1 MSKFL
6 FTENQQ
12 KALDFNKH
20 LSVTA
25 NAGSGKTTVLVNRYL
40 NILFNTDIQIDNLVA
55 ITFTEKAASE
65 LKKKIA
71 DTLDDQINT
80 ETDTTR
86 LHKIESLRDH
96 FSWAN
101 ISTIHSFCAKI
112 LRLFPIESD
121 VDVGFSI
128 LDGVDKVIFENE
140 AIDESLHLF
149 LTDINS
155 SRTEDIKF
163 VLRSLGKNRTK
174 GILRFLLEKREQVD
188 RLIQNVF
195 SKSDEE
201 ILNGWKS
208 EIESAYGG
216 QILPIVESDVWREI
230 SARIL
235 QNASTNSANDLKTQ
249 LSKWKSNLSKEKKYR
264 LYFDTISTLLTT
276 KGTFNK
282 TLLGK
287 KYDFESV
294 AEDESALANQW
305 FEIKDILTSITDENL
320 DNNQNTLLR
329 ITKTLLSLY
338 NEIVQLYDHKKSE
351 KSYLDYEDLQIKTR
365 NLLNNPEVKTKLS
378 QKFKYIMID
387 EYQDTNLLQYEIFL
401 PLLSDLKSGNLF
413 IVGDPKQSIYRFRD
427 ADVEIFEQTKSDI
440 SNSLSPTTNDNS
452 SNIILAESFRL
463 LTDITCF
470 TNLVFSKLMS
480 DKRHKF
486 ETSYEELVKG
496 RNSPSHGRIE
506 LFLPKVDS
514 DINEKVRK
522 TDLIAIECEMIA
534 RRIVNLKETNYI
546 IYDKNENPHSFE
558 FRDAAILLRSRT
570 HLKEV
575 EKALNKYS
583 ISYFIHGGIGFF
595 QTQEIY
601 DFYNYF
607 RFLLNNNDDVALAGL
622 LRSPFFS
629 VSDSELYEI
638 ALTSRDEYFWTKTN
652 KFIKSEE
659 PSPQLKRAVDILYDN
674 IKFTNRIPIPL
685 LVQQILKKTG
695 WLGTIAGLHY
705 GRQSQSNIEKL
716 LSIAREFEGRG
727 FTNLYDFVER
737 LKTLIEGEEREGQ
750 ANIEIEGNAVQVM
763 TIHSSK
769 GLEFPVVFLPF
780 CDKKFKYDSE
790 PYLENTIGLGF
801 TFLDQASDKI
811 EPLNYIRLKNIS
823 RLKTEAEEK
832 RIFYVACTRA
842 KDMLVISGSTQNESS
857 SYLNWLLDCLDIKP
871 EEIKSGEISVSS
883 RQVKTLEL
891 ADGKYK
897 SKTLNHDL
905 KIHTYSSPDEITLAG
920 SQIQPDQA
928 IEPVNAV
935 LIEPLNASIR
945 NDFFS
950 ATQIQT
956 YLNCPVKYFLRYK
969 IGLPEKTTKQVY
981 FHEEEDANDLIRG
994 ETLGMIVH
1002 GILEKFQIY
1011 SETEIRENLESTLI
1025 SERLSNP
1032 DKLNKYTSDIL
1043 SKIKIIYNSNAVKD
1057 IFSQSEYKTEFTIN
1071 SAFGEDFLTG
1081 TIDRLYK
1088 DSEGNWCIVDYK
1100 TDNIKAESVTQRAE
1114 SYKGQMMFY
1123 SLLVSRLFKQ
1133 KTVRVC
1139 ILFTSLPD
1147 SPYWFNF
1154 TETDIKDFE
1163 YKLSDIL
1170 KKIKSGKL
1178 EKNVA
1183 MCAYCTYAFD
1193 GKCILLSD

>member
-12 KALDFNKH
+12 KALDFHKH

-71 DTLDDQINT
+71 DTLDEQINS
-80 ETDTTR
+80 ETDITR

-112 LRLFPIESD
+112 LRLFPVEAD

-140 AIDESLHLF
+140 AIDESLHRF

-155 SRTEDIKF
+155 DRTEEIKF
-163 VLRSLGKNRTK
+163 VLSSLSKKRTK
-174 GILRFLLEKREQVD
+174 EILRFLLEKREQVD
-188 RLIQNVF
+188 RLIQNIF

-208 EIESAYGG
+208 EIEA
-216 QILPIVESDVWREI
+216 QILPVVESNVWRVI
-230 SARIL
+230 ANRVL
-235 QNASTNSANDLKTQ
+235 QNASTNSANDLKIQ
-249 LSKWKSNLSKEKKYR
+249 LSKWKSNISFEKKYQI
-264 LYFDTISTLLTT
+264 YFDIISTLLTT

-329 ITKTLLSLY
+329 ITKTILSLF
-338 NEIVQLYDHKKSE
+338 NEIVQLYDHKKNE

-440 SNSLSPTTNDNS
+440 SNSLSPTTNDNHKS

-463 LTDITCF
+463 LTDITCL

-496 RNSPSHGRIE
+496 RNNPSHGRIE
-506 LFLPKVDS
+506 LFFPKIDS
-514 DINEKVRK
+514 DDNEKAK
-522 TDLIAIECEMIA
+522 KADLIAIECEMIA
-534 RRIVNLKETNYI
+534 RRIVNLKETNYR
-546 IYDKNENPHSFE
+546 IYDKNENPHPFE

-570 HLKEV
+570 HLKEI
-575 EKALNKYS
+575 EKAFNKHG
-583 ISYFIHGGIGFF
+583 IPYFIHGGIGFF

-607 RFLLNNNDDVALAGL
+607 RFLLNHNDDVALAGL

-629 VSDSELYEI
+629 VSDAELYEI
-638 ALTSRDEYFWTKTN
+638 AITSRDEYFWIKTN
-652 KFIKSEE
+652 IFIKSEE
-659 PSPQLKRAVDILYDN
+659 PSPQLRRAVEILYDN

-685 LVQQILKKTG
+685 LVQQVLKKTG

-727 FTNLYDFVER
+727 FTNLFDFVER

-750 ANIEIEGNAVQVM
+750 ANIETEGNAIQIM
-763 TIHSSK
+763 TIHSAK

-801 TFLDQASDKI
+801 TFFDQASDKI

-842 KDMLVISGSTQNESS
+842 KDMLIISGSPQNESS
-857 SYLNWLLDCLDIKP
+857 SYLNWLIDCLDINP
-871 EEIKSGEISVSS
+871 QEIKSGKISVSN

-891 ADGKYK
+891 VDGKYK
-897 SKTLNHDL
+897 SKILNHDL
-905 KIHTYSSPDEITLAG
+905 KINVYTSPDEITLTGNQTELA
-920 SQIQPDQA
+920 QA
-928 IEPVNAV
+928 VEPINTIM
-935 LIEPLNASIR
+935 IEPLKASIR

-956 YLNCPVKYFLRYK
+956 YLNCPTKYFLRYK

-981 FHEEEDANDLIRG
+981 FHEEEDANDIIRG
-994 ETLGMIVH
+994 VTLGIIVH

-1011 SETEIRENLESTLI
+1011 SETEIRENIESTLI
-1025 SERLSNP
+1025 SERLSNR
-1032 DKLNKYTSDIL
+1032 DKLNKYTNDIL
-1043 SKIKIIYNSNAVKD
+1043 YKIKIIYNSNTVKD
-1057 IFSQSEYKTEFTIN
+1057 IFSQPEYKTEFTIN

-1100 TDNIKAESVTQRAE
+1100 TDKISAENIEQRAE
-1114 SYKGQMMFY
+1114 SYRGQMLFY
-1123 SLLVSRLFKQ
+1123 SLLVRRLFKQ
-1133 KTVRVC
+1133 KEVRVC
-1139 ILFTSLPD
+1139 ILFTTLPD

-1154 TETDIKDFE
+1154 SETDIKDFE
-1163 YKLSDIL
+1163 NKLSNIL
-1170 KKIKSGKL
+1170 KRIKSGEL
-1178 EKNVA
+1178 EKNKE
-1183 MCAYCTYAFD
+1183 MCLNCAYAVD
-1193 GKCILLSD
+1193 GNCILLSDS

>member
-6 FTENQQ
+6 FTDNQH

-55 ITFTEKAASE
+55 ITFTEKAAGE

-71 DTLDDQINT
+71 DTLDDQIYS
-80 ETDTTR
+80 ETDITR
-86 LHKIESLRDH
+86 LQKIESLRDH

-128 LDGVDKVIFENE
+128 LDGVDKVIFEYDS
-140 AIDESLHLF
+140 IDESLHRF

-155 SRTEDIKF
+155 DRTEDIKF
-163 VLRSLGKNRTK
+163 VLRSLGKKRTK
-174 GILRFLLEKREQVD
+174 EILRFLLEKREQVD
-188 RLIQNVF
+188 RLIQNIF

-201 ILNGWKS
+201 IVNGWKS
-208 EIESAYGG
+208 EIEA
-216 QILPIVESDVWREI
+216 QILPIVESDIWREI
-230 SARIL
+230 SARVL
-235 QNASTNSANDLKTQ
+235 QNVSTNSANVLKPQ
-249 LSKWKSNLSKEKKYR
+249 LAKWKSDISKEKKYQ
-264 LYFDTISTLLTT
+264 LYFDIISTLLTT

-282 TLLGK
+282 TLLGR

-305 FEIKDILTSITDENL
+305 FEIKDILASITDENL
-320 DNNQNTLLR
+320 DNNQNSLLR
-329 ITKTLLSLY
+329 ITKTILSLY
-338 NEIVQLYDHKKSE
+338 NEIVQLYDQKKSE

-365 NLLNNPEVKTKLS
+365 NLLNNPDVKTKLS

-427 ADVEIFEQTKSDI
+427 ADVEIFEQTKNDI
-440 SNSLSPTTNDNS
+440 SNSLSPTANDNHNS

-480 DKRHKF
+480 NKRHKF

-496 RNSPSHGRIE
+496 RNNPSHGRIE
-506 LFLPKVDS
+506 LLIPKLNS
-514 DINEKVRK
+514 DDNEKVK
-522 TDLIAIECEMIA
+522 KADTISLECEMIA

-546 IYDKNENPHSFE
+546 IYDKNENPLPFE

-575 EKALNKYS
+575 EKALNKYN

-607 RFLLNNNDDVALAGL
+607 RFLLNNNDDVALVGL

-629 VSDSELYEI
+629 VSDAELYEI
-638 ALTSRDEYFWTKTN
+638 AINSRDEYFWTKTN

-659 PSPQLKRAVDILYDN
+659 PSPQLTRALEILSDN
-674 IKFTNRIPIPL
+674 LKYTNRIPIPL

-695 WLGTIAGLHY
+695 WHGTIAGLHY

-750 ANIEIEGNAVQVM
+750 ANIETEGNAVQIM
-763 TIHSSK
+763 TIHSAK

-780 CDKKFKYDSE
+780 CDKKFNYDKE
-790 PYLENTIGLGF
+790 PYLENDIGLGF
-801 TFLDQASDKI
+801 TFLDQAS
-811 EPLNYIRLKNIS
+811 EEVRPLNYIRLKNIS

-842 KDMLVISGSTQNESS
+842 KDMLVISGIPQNESG
-857 SYLNWLLDCLDIKP
+857 SYLNWLLDCLDINP
-871 EEIKSGEISVSS
+871 EEINSGEFSVPN

-897 SKTLNHDL
+897 SKILNHDL
-905 KIHTYSSPDEITLAG
+905 KINVYASPDEITLKGNRTEPA
-920 SQIQPDQA
+920 QPVEPINA
-928 IEPVNAV
+928 I
-935 LIEPLNASIR
+935 LIEPLKASIR

-956 YLNCPVKYFLRYK
+956 YLNCPAKYFLRYK
-969 IGLPEKTTKQVY
+969 IGLPEKSTKPVY
-981 FHEEEDANDLIRG
+981 FHEEEDANDVIRG
-994 ETLGMIVH
+994 ETLGIIVH
-1002 GILEKFQIY
+1002 GILDKFQVY
-1011 SETEIRENLESTLI
+1011 SETEIRENIESVLI
-1025 SERLSNP
+1025 SERLSNRN
-1032 DKLNKYTSDIL
+1032 KLNNYVSDIL
-1043 SKIKIIYNSNAVKD
+1043 SKIKIIYNSTAVKD
-1057 IFSQSEYKTEFTIN
+1057 IFSQPEYKTEFTIN
-1071 SAFGEDFLTG
+1071 SAFNEDFLTG

-1088 DSEGNWCIVDYK
+1088 DYEGNWCIVDYK
-1100 TDNIKAESVTQRAE
+1100 TDNIKAESVEQRAE
-1114 SYKGQMMFY
+1114 SYRGQMLFY
-1123 SLLVSRLFKQ
+1123 ALLVSRLYKQ
-1133 KTVRVC
+1133 KAVRVC

-1147 SPYWFNF
+1147 SPHWFNF
-1154 TETDIKDFE
+1154 TEIDIKDFE
-1163 YKLSDIL
+1163 NKLSDIL
-1170 KKIKSGKL
+1170 IKIKSGEL
-1178 EKNVA
+1178 EKNTV
-1183 MCAYCTYAFD
+1183 MCSNCTYSVD
-1193 GKCILLSD
+1193 GKCILSSDS

>member
-6 FTENQQ
+6 FTDSQQ

-71 DTLDDQINT
+71 DTLDEQINS
-80 ETDTTR
+80 ETDISR
-86 LHKIESLRDH
+86 LHKIESLRDQ

-140 AIDESLHLF
+140 SIDESLHRF

-155 SRTEDIKF
+155 DRTEEIKF

-174 GILRFLLEKREQVD
+174 VILRFLLEKREQVD

-208 EIESAYGG
+208 EIEA

-230 SARIL
+230 SNRVL
-235 QNASTNSANDLKTQ
+235 KNASTNSANDLKTQ
-249 LSKWKSNLSKEKKYR
+249 LSKWKSNISFEKKYR
-264 LYFDTISTLLTT
+264 LYFDIISTLLTT

-294 AEDESALANQW
+294 AEDESVLANQW

-338 NEIVQLYDHKKSE
+338 NETVQLYDHKKNE

-365 NLLNNPEVKTKLS
+365 NLLNNPDVKKKLS

-440 SNSLSPTTNDNS
+440 SNSLSPTANDNS

-463 LTDITCF
+463 LTDITCL
-470 TNLVFSKLMS
+470 TNFVFSKLMS

-496 RNSPSHGRIE
+496 RNNPSHGRIE
-506 LFLPKVDS
+506 LFLPKIDT
-514 DINEKVRK
+514 DDNEKAK
-522 TDLIAIECEMIA
+522 KADLIAIECEMIA
-534 RRIVNLKETNYI
+534 RRIVNLKETNHI
-546 IYDKNENPHSFE
+546 IYDKNENPHPFE
-558 FRDAAILLRSRT
+558 FRDAAVLLRSRT

-575 EKALNKYS
+575 EKALNKYK

-607 RFLLNNNDDVALAGL
+607 RFLLNNNDDVALVGL

-629 VSDSELYEI
+629 VSDAELYEI
-638 ALTSRDEYFWTKTN
+638 AITSRDEYFWIKTN
-652 KFIKSEE
+652 IFIKSEE
-659 PSPQLKRAVDILYDN
+659 PSPQLRRSVEILYDN
-674 IKFTNRIPIPL
+674 IKLTNRIPIPL

-750 ANIEIEGNAVQVM
+750 ANIETEGNAVQIM
-763 TIHSSK
+763 TIHSAK

-801 TFLDQASDKI
+801 TFFDQASDKI

-842 KDMLVISGSTQNESS
+842 KDMLVISGSPQNESS
-857 SYLNWLLDCLDIKP
+857 SYLNWLLNSLDFNP
-871 EEIKSGEISVSS
+871 GEIKSGEISVLN

-891 ADGKYK
+891 IDGKYK
-897 SKTLNHDL
+897 SIILSYDL
-905 KIHTYSSPDEITLAG
+905 KIHVRISPDDITLTG
-920 SQIQPDQA
+920 SQTEPDQT
-928 IEPVNAV
+928 IEPLNTV
-935 LIEPLNASIR
+935 LIEPLKASIR

-969 IGLPEKTTKQVY
+969 IGLPEKTTKQIY
-981 FHEEEDANDLIRG
+981 FHEEEDANDVIRG
-994 ETLGMIVH
+994 ETLGIIVH
-1002 GILEKFQIY
+1002 GILEKFQVY
-1011 SETEIRENLESTLI
+1011 SETEIRENIESTLI
-1025 SERLSNP
+1025 SERLSNR

-1043 SKIKIIYNSNAVKD
+1043 YKIKIIYNSNAVKD
-1057 IFSQSEYKTEFTIN
+1057 IFSIPEYKTEFTIN
-1071 SAFGEDFLTG
+1071 SAFVEDFLTG

-1088 DSEGNWCIVDYK
+1088 DSEDSWRIVDYK
-1100 TDNIKAESVTQRAE
+1100 TDKISAENIEQRAL
-1114 SYKGQMMFY
+1114 SYRGQMLFY

-1154 TETDIKDFE
+1154 TETDINDFE
-1163 YKLSDIL
+1163 KKLSDIL
-1170 KKIKSGKL
+1170 KEIKSGKL
-1178 EKNVA
+1178 EKNTA
-1183 MCAYCTYAFD
+1183 MCSNCTYTVD
-1193 GKCILLSD
+1193 DKCVLSSDS